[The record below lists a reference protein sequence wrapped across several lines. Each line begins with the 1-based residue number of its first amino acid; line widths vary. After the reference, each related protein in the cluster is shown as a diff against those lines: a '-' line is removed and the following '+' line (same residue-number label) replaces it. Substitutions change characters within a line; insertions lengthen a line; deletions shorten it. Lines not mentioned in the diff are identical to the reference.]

1 MRRPLVRWLLL
12 LATLSGVPAAHAQG
26 AAPPPPAADL
36 IHAHPG
42 RVRVA
47 AGATVEIPVRLDIRS
62 GWHVNANPPAAEE
75 MIPTTIEV
83 APAPGLTP
91 GRTRYPAGERRKLS
105 FADEELLVYDG
116 AATTIRVP
124 VAIASGVAP
133 GPHTL
138 AGTLR
143 YQACNDEL
151 CLAPVSIPFE
161 VTIDVTSASPA
172 GATAIPRGAAA
183 ESAARAPTDTGSAAG
198 SGLVSAPP
206 PGGGASGAGV
216 ASPLTRLFERGSFLA
231 FLGLFLIGLALN
243 LTPCVYP
250 MLGVTVSIF
259 GTRASASPLRAFGLA
274 CVYVLGMAAMYSALG
289 VAAALTG
296 TLFGSWLSNPWV
308 LLAFAVL
315 MAALALSMFG
325 LYELNPPYWLLS
337 RLGGSGATSVAGI
350 FLSGL
355 VVGIFA
361 APCTG
366 PPVVALLALVGAK
379 GDPVFGF
386 TAFFTLALGLGA
398 PYLVL
403 GTFSNLL
410 QRLPRSGVWMVWV
423 KKTFGTVMLVLA
435 LYFVTVAL
443 RPALLPWL
451 IPIATIVGGA
461 YLGFFER
468 SVRVPAFR
476 RVQWVGGTLAIA
488 TGVMLLMAAP
498 RPARALAFEPFQPG
512 ALERMAASDRP
523 LILDF
528 SADWCIPCHELE
540 TRTFTD
546 ASVIAKGREFRRVR
560 VDLTRYDSDE
570 SQKAR
575 ERFGIRGVP
584 TIVFL
589 APDGR
594 EVRAAR
600 VEGFLP
606 PARFIERMDLALAEG
621 RRAER

>member
-1 MRRPLVRWLLL
+1 MRRPLVHWLIAF
-12 LATLSGVPAAHAQG
+12 ATLTGAPTVRAQG

-36 IHAHPG
+36 IHPHAE
-42 RVRVA
+42 RVRVT
-47 AGATVEIPVRLDIRS
+47 AGATASVPIRLDIQS

-75 MIPTTIEV
+75 MIPTTVEV
-83 APAPGLTP
+83 AAAPGFTP
-91 GRTRYPAGERRKLS
+91 DAARYPAGQRRKLS

-116 AATTIRVP
+116 SVTTLRVP
-124 VAIASGVAP
+124 VTVASGATP
-133 GPHTL
+133 GAHVL
-138 AGTLR
+138 HAKLR
-143 YQACNDEL
+143 YQACNDQL
-151 CLAPVSIPFE
+151 CLAPVTIPFDLTIE
-161 VTIDVTSASPA
+161 VIASAP
-172 GATAIPRGAAA
+172 GAAA
-183 ESAARAPTDTGSAAG
+183 ATGSGAGSTARASADTGTTPIPGAG
-198 SGLVSAPP
+198 FVSAPP
-206 PGGGASGAGV
+206 AGGGATSAV
-216 ASPLTRLFERGSFLA
+216 PSNPITRLFERGSFLA

-274 CVYVLGMAAMYSALG
+274 SVYVLGMAAMYSALG

-308 LLAFAVL
+308 LLAFAAL

-337 RLGGSGATSVAGI
+337 RLGGSGATSVAGV

-355 VVGIFA
+355 VVGVFA

-423 KKTFGTVMLVLA
+423 KKAFGTLMLGLS
-435 LYFVTVAL
+435 LYFVTVAV
-443 RPALLPWL
+443 RPGLLPWV
-451 IPIATIVGGA
+451 IPAAAIVAGV
-461 YLGFFER
+461 YLGFLER
-468 SVRVPAFR
+468 SVTLPAFR
-476 RVQWVGGTLAIA
+476 RLQWLAGALAIV
-488 TGVMLLMAAP
+488 TGVTMLLAAP
-498 RPARALAFEPFQPG
+498 RPARALVFEPLAAG
-512 ALERMAASDRP
+512 ALERVAASDRP

-540 TRTFTD
+540 IRTFTD
-546 ASVIAKGREFRRVR
+546 ASVIAKGKEFRRVR
-560 VDLTRYDSDE
+560 VDLTRYDSEE
-570 SQKAR
+570 SQRAR

-589 APDGR
+589 TPDGR

-621 RRAER
+621 RRAQR